1 MKKEELKIGEIY
13 YCKILD
19 DLLISRLVR
28 FHEEVSVSANG
39 YVLVDVYL
47 INSDKIE
54 TISSMVMS
62 PVFKDSNGGLTPF
75 DRQIKA

>member
-13 YCKILD
+13 YCKIVD

-28 FHEEVSVSANG
+28 FHEEVSVSAHG

-62 PVFKDSNGGLTPF
+62 PVFKDSSGGLTPF